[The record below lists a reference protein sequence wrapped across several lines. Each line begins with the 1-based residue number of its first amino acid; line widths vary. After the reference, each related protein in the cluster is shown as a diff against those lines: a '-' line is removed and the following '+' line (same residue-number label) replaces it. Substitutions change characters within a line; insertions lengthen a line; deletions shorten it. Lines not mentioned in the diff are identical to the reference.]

1 MNRMSHHSSTP
12 ISSARILHR
21 GEPGY
26 EPARRE
32 ALWNARLPPRYPDV
46 IVQACDVHDVV
57 AAVRL
62 AKKKGLRMGVRSGGH
77 SWAGNHV
84 RDGGMLLD
92 VSRLN
97 QSRIDPVALRATAG
111 PGCAGSDLLPALMDQ
126 GLFFPAGHCRGV
138 CIGGY
143 LLQGGFGW
151 NGRVLGP
158 ACQSVLGLDI
168 VTADGDIVHASES
181 ENADLYWAARG
192 AGPGFFGVVTRFHL
206 RLYPCPR
213 FVGQVFQVYPI
224 EALEEVFRFAH
235 GVRHDVPRSV
245 EFQLIMRPGGRLRK
259 RPHIEIFA
267 PVFADSYRQARRD
280 LGFLLDHSIGRHAQL
295 RLPLLPARIRWL
307 YAAAGWSYPDFHRY
321 SVDNMWTRASIDA
334 LLPGLHTIARTLPP
348 APSHMLWLN
357 WMPSTQPQPRADM
370 AFSMEDEIYIAL
382 YGAWKDASDDARY
395 DSWSTER
402 MRELS
407 PLASGCQL
415 ADENLGRRPA
425 RFMAERNLARLDQI
439 RGERDAAARFY
450 PYMGRL

>member
-1 MNRMSHHSSTP
+1 MNRPQTA
-12 ISSARILHR
+12 ISRLAILR
-21 GEPGY
+21 RDQPGY
-26 EPARRE
+26 EAARRA
-32 ALWNARLPPRYPDV
+32 ALWNARLPDRFPDV
-46 IVQACDVHDVV
+46 IVQACDVNDVV

-62 AKKKGLRMGVRSGGH
+62 AKREGLRVGVRSGGH

-92 VSRLN
+92 VSRLSD
-97 QSRIDPVALRATAG
+97 SRVDPIAMVATAG

-158 ACQSVLGLDI
+158 ACQSVIGLDV
-168 VTADGDIVHASES
+168 VTADGDIVHASET

-206 RLYPCPR
+206 RLYRCPR
-213 FVGQVFQVYPI
+213 FLGNVVQQYPI
-224 EALEEVFRFAH
+224 EALEELFRFAH
-235 GVRHDVPRSV
+235 SVRHEVPRSV
-245 EFQLIMRPGGRLRK
+245 EFQLMMRPGGRLSR
-259 RPHIEIFA
+259 RPHIEVFA
-267 PVFADSYRQARRD
+267 PVFADSYRQAQRD
-280 LGFLLDHSIGRHAQL
+280 LRFLTDHPISRRATL
-295 RLPLLPARIRWL
+295 KLPLFPTRMRWL
-307 YAAAGWSYPDFHRY
+307 YAAAAWSYPDDHRY
-321 SVDNMWTRASIDA
+321 SVDNMWTRAPIDQ
-334 LLPGLHTIARTLPP
+334 LLPGLQRIAQTLPP

-382 YGAWKDASDDARY
+382 YGAWRHAADDARY
-395 DSWSTER
+395 DGWSTER
-402 MRELS
+402 MRELAH
-407 PLASGCQL
+407 LASGCQL

-425 RFMAERNLARLDQI
+425 RFMAEAHLQRLDQI
-439 RGERDAAARFY
+439 RAERDPAARFH
-450 PYMGRL
+450 PYMGRP